1 MKSRVTGLILI
12 VASAA
17 IVGAQLADS
26 RPFARVLYLETTAE
40 TSANVSIGDLNG
52 DGFADIVLA
61 KGRHWP
67 LIDRVLL
74 NDGKARFA
82 AAHDLGDTADR
93 SYSVTLADI
102 DRDGDLDVV
111 VGNDAPDS
119 KRVHANDGKGRF
131 HLLSTFGRP
140 EWPTRNATVA
150 DLNGDKLPDIIVANR
165 TGKGTGANFI
175 CLNKGGG
182 RFDADCIAFSK
193 ESATTITPA
202 DVNGDGTVDLVVPHR
217 EGGQAYVHL
226 NDGQARFEQRIP
238 FGRPD
243 AAIRL
248 AEAADFNGDGRIDIV
263 AIDERRGAFIA
274 FNGPDGT
281 FSAPLDISNG
291 TVVPYALSVGDV
303 NLDNKMD
310 VVVGHVEAPST
321 VYVNDGSGRHF
332 APLSF
337 GDSEG
342 TVYGF
347 AIGDLDRD
355 GHPDIAVARS
365 EARNVVYFGAP
376 MARQAR

>member
-1 MKSRVTGLILI
+1 LIAGLVLI
-12 VASAA
+12 AGSATM
-17 IVGAQLADS
+17 VGAQFPGS
-26 RPFARVLYLETTAE
+26 RPFSRVLVLETSAE

-111 VGNDAPDS
+111 VGNDAPDP

-165 TGKGTGANFI
+165 TGKSMGSNFI

-193 ESATTITPA
+193 ESAATITPA
-202 DVNGDGTVDLVVPHR
+202 DVNRDGAVDLVVPHR

-226 NDGQARFEQRIP
+226 NNGRARFEKRIP

-263 AIDERRGAFIA
+263 AIDERRGAFIT
-274 FNGPDGT
+274 FNEPDGT
-281 FSAPLDISNG
+281 FSAPLDISDG
-291 TVVPYALSVGDV
+291 KVMPYALSVGDV
-303 NLDNKMD
+303 NLDNKVD
-310 VVVGHVEAPST
+310 VLVGHVTAPST
-321 VYVNDGSGRHF
+321 VYFNDGSGRHF
-332 APLSF
+332 TPLSF
-337 GDSEG
+337 GDSQG
-342 TVYGF
+342 TAYGF

-365 EARNVVYFGAP
+365 EAQNVVYFGAP